1 MKTLFFLIIVFN
13 SFNIFFSKKLDYQL
27 VFEYLY
33 SDEKDIFDLELYNRP
48 KSNLLD
54 FGDGIFYS
62 GNIEKIEDFPISNLV
77 NFTKEDFVKN
87 NNKERERGRGREFKR
102 EREYE
107 EKKIQKDKL

>member
-1 MKTLFFLIIVFN
+1 MKTIFFLLIVFN
-13 SFNIFFSKKLDYQL
+13 SFNFFFSKKLDYQL

-54 FGDGIFYS
+54 CGDDIFYS

-87 NNKERERGRGREFKR
+87 IIIFI
-102 EREYE
+102 
-107 EKKIQKDKL
+107 KIKNYI